1 MFNVVTY
8 LFSFENDQH
17 FQNDHESF
25 KWGKIYALFRSKI
38 IIKYQEFPF
47 PPFFFLTFKLAIL
60 NA

>member
-8 LFSFENDQH
+8 LPSFENDQH
-17 FQNDHESF
+17 FQNDHELS

-47 PPFFFLTFKLAIL
+47 PLTFKLAIL